1 MSAPEDLP
9 ACLSRRGSLTRS
21 KLLLFAGL
29 LAIGGV
35 FVLSFWSAKPQ
46 VHGDLTQKD
55 VSAIIKAIKS
65 DMWND
70 VFPDHSWSTL
80 KRAPRGLV
88 CLLTAQISEV
98 TLVFGNV
105 AKARGSY
112 RFKTEGE
119 GWINLGCDAW
129 TLQREGKVWVVSV
142 RSRKPGPNEKVRPV
156 DMSPSPGKFSESLSN
171 SVRISF

>member
-1 MSAPEDLP
+1 MSSPVDP
-9 ACLSRRGSLTRS
+9 ARPSRRRFITRPKLFLFVSLFTVV
-21 KLLLFAGL
+21 
-29 LAIGGV
+29 GV

-46 VHGDLTQKD
+46 VHGDLSQTD
-55 VSAIIKAIKS
+55 VSAIVKAIKS

-88 CLLTAQISEV
+88 CLLTAQISDV

-129 TLQREGKVWVVSV
+129 TLQRQGKGWVVSA
-142 RSRKPGPNEKVRPV
+142 RSRKPGPDEKVRPA
-156 DMSPSPGKFSESLSN
+156 DISPSPDKFSESLSN

>member
-1 MSAPEDLP
+1 MSSPADLP
-9 ACLSRRGSLTRS
+9 ARVLRRGSLTRS
-21 KLLLFAGL
+21 KLLLFVGL

-35 FVLSFWSAKPQ
+35 FVLSFWSARPQ
-46 VHGDLTQKD
+46 VHGDLSQKD
-55 VSAIIKAIKS
+55 VSAIIKAIKT
-65 DMWND
+65 DMWTE

-88 CLLTAQISEV
+88 CILTAQISEV

-112 RFKTEGE
+112 RLKTQGE

-129 TLQREGKVWVVSV
+129 MLQRAGTDWVVSA
-142 RSRKPGPNEKVRPV
+142 RSREPGPDEKVRPAHL
-156 DMSPSPGKFSESLSN
+156 SPSPAKFSESLSN